1 MQRAASPRGS
11 VNPTAKLSSR
21 PMTNR
26 LLSVLSLVI
35 ATSSLGFALYRSE
48 APEKETAQKRPP
60 PPEPEA
66 LSYDEELEGK
76 VSALEWVVSALSRRL
91 ETVETSISRAP
102 MAGANMPNQAAPIPG
117 DVGQRVAALQKD
129 VDALFAAGVFDTEH
143 GRERAK
149 DVFRELQGEIAME
162 RFRAREEAREEQ
174 RKTRFSQ
181 FAQQARLTGV
191 QQQRLEGLLDGE
203 VTKRQ
208 ALLSELQAGNR
219 DRGEVFR
226 ELRGLREQTDS
237 AAREILP
244 GGEYE
249 QYREMRR
256 AENGRGGRGGEAQG
270 QGRGG
275 RAGEGARGPGAGE
288 GQGRGPGR
296 QQGAPREGRRGEGR
310 ER

>member
-1 MQRAASPRGS
+1 
-11 VNPTAKLSSR
+11 
-21 PMTNR
+21 MTNR
-26 LLSVLSLVI
+26 LLSVLSLVV
-35 ATSSLGFALYRSE
+35 ATTALGLTFFRSE
-48 APEKETAQKRPP
+48 APAKQEPAKRLP
-60 PPEPEA
+60 PPEPET
-66 LSYDEELEGK
+66 LSYNEELEGK

-102 MAGANMPNQAAPIPG
+102 MVAANLPNQAAPIPG
-117 DVGQRVAALQKD
+117 DVGQRIAALQKD

-149 DVFRELQGEIAME
+149 DVFRELQGEISME
-162 RFRAREEAREEQ
+162 RFRAREEAREAQ
-174 RKTRFSQ
+174 RKERFSQ

-203 VTKRQ
+203 VQQRQ
-208 ALLSELQAGNR
+208 ALLSELQSGGR
-219 DRGEVFR
+219 DRNEVFR
-226 ELRGLREQTDS
+226 ELRGLREKTDS

-256 AENGRGGRGGEAQG
+256 AESGRGGRGGEAQ

-275 RAGEGARGPGAGE
+275 RMGEGARGQGAGE
-288 GQGRGPGR
+288 GQGRGAGR
-296 QQGAPREGRRGEGR
+296 QRGVPREGR
-310 ER
+310 